1 MDEYLERYVN
11 ETMDAQ
17 VTRNGIFARRSLA
30 ARLRALLGMNCSH
43 PLQVTCA

>member
-17 VTRNGIFARRSLA
+17 VPRNGIFARRSLF
-30 ARLRALLGMNCSH
+30 ARLRALLGMN
-43 PLQVTCA
+43 

>member
-17 VTRNGIFARRSLA
+17 VTRNGIFARRTLV
-30 ARLRALLGMNCSH
+30 ARLRDWLGMN
-43 PLQVTCA
+43 